1 MSSHRRPRPSS
12 GRSLRRTTVAGAGVA
27 VALAAMLIEVRRIP
41 ARFARYRRQLSE
53 IAASVSGVFRGL
65 RDLPD
70 SPPADAIRL
79 VHVSD
84 IHNNPLAFSV
94 TESIVREYAADAVL
108 DTGDI
113 GDWGTRHEAVMFAD
127 VGAIGAPYVFVKGN
141 HDSVR
146 TLAALAR
153 FGNVQVL
160 DDGVALDVAGLTI
173 TGQADPRFTPDK
185 STGDDHVGHDELA
198 QAGRRLAARI
208 ADTHADIALTHD
220 PAVGSQLAGLVPL
233 VLAGHT
239 HERSERRIGGTLL
252 LTQGSSGGA
261 GLRGVRHDPPD
272 PLTVSVLH
280 IDRKQHTL
288 VAVDEFTFGGLGLT
302 QVSLVR
308 RTAADIAP
316 PTSTPTGS

>member
-1 MSSHRRPRPSS
+1 VLRV
-12 GRSLRRTTVAGAGVA
+12 RSD
-27 VALAAMLIEVRRIP
+27 
-41 ARFARYRRQLSE
+41 FARYRTLLSE
-53 IAASVSGVFRGL
+53 IAASVSGVLRGL
-65 RDLPD
+65 RALPD
-70 SPPADAIRL
+70 APPADAIRL

-84 IHNNPLAFSV
+84 IHLNPLAFSV
-94 TESIVREYAADAVL
+94 TESIARQYAADAVL

-113 GDWGTRHEAVMFAD
+113 GDWGTPYEARMYAD
-127 VGAIGAPYVFVKGN
+127 VGAIGVPYVFVKGN
-141 HDSVR
+141 HDSDR
-146 TLAALAR
+146 TLEALAR
-153 FGNVQVL
+153 FDNVRIL
-160 DDGVALDVAGLTI
+160 DNGETLELAGLTI
-173 TGQADPRFTPDK
+173 AGQADPRFTPDK
-185 STGDDHVGHDELA
+185 STGDDHVRADKLTR
-198 QAGRRLAARI
+198 AGDRLATAL

-220 PAVGSQLAGLVPL
+220 PVVGLRLAGRVPL

-239 HERSERRIGGTLL
+239 HKRAERRIGGTLL

-280 IDRKQHTL
+280 IDRNRHTL

-316 PTSTPTGS
+316 ATSDTDRI